1 MPPAISSPPSR
12 PCHETFALRILIV
25 RTSAMGDVVHSLP
38 VLSALRRHLPE
49 ARIGWVIEQAFAPLL
64 DGHPDLDR
72 LITVRLRAWRRR
84 PLSAGVRREIGAAV
98 AELRRFRPDVALD
111 LMGNH
116 KGGLLALAS
125 GARRRFGASAGTR
138 RERSSGWWIN
148 RPVTVRG
155 RHAVDRA
162 LELATALGA
171 GTAAADFGGD
181 KLFRSVPPQAAEFLS
196 GRDGPFVL
204 IQAGAGWGN
213 KTYPPAWWGRVASGL
228 RRRAGVEV
236 WVPVAPG
243 EEDLARAVVA
253 ASAGAARAVD
263 AAPLPFLAAL
273 LRRSR
278 LVLGGDT
285 GPIHLAHALGTPVLC
300 LIGPTDPER
309 NGPYPAGVAGRGGD
323 VGERILWRR
332 LPCSNCYRRF
342 AEPKACLLGISPD
355 EVVEKALRLLV

>member
-1 MPPAISSPPSR
+1 
-12 PCHETFALRILIV
+12 
-25 RTSAMGDVVHSLP
+25 MGDIVHCLP
-38 VLSALRRHLPE
+38 VLSALRRRLPE
-49 ARIGWVIEQAFAPLL
+49 AQIGWVIEKVFAPLL
-64 DGHPDLDR
+64 EEHPDIDR

-84 PLSAGVRREIGAAV
+84 PLSTGVRREIGTAV
-98 AELRRFRPDVALD
+98 AELRRFRPDIALD

-125 GARRRFGASAGTR
+125 GARQRFGASKSDR
-138 RERSSGWWIN
+138 REKSSALWIN
-148 RPVTVRG
+148 RPIAVTG

-162 LELATALGA
+162 LDVAAALDA
-171 GTAAADFGGD
+171 ETTDADFGAD
-181 KLFRSVPPQAAEFLS
+181 KILRRVPPEAEEFLS
-196 GRDGPFVL
+196 RREAPFVL

-213 KTYPPAWWGRVASGL
+213 KTYPAPWWGRVARDL

-243 EEDLARAVVA
+243 EEHLARAVVES
-253 ASAGAARAVD
+253 SAGAARSVD

-273 LRRSR
+273 LRHSR

-285 GPIHLAHALGTPVLC
+285 GPVHLAHALGTPVLC

-309 NGPYPAGVAGRGGD
+309 NGPYPTAGGD
-323 VGERILWRR
+323 PGAQVLWHR

-342 AEPKACLLGISPD
+342 AGPKACLLGIPPD
-355 EVVEKALRLLV
+355 EVVERALGLLL